1 MKNVILLTLDAT
13 RKDVFGVYGNKSGLT
28 PTFDSLRNESLI
40 FTRGQTIG
48 PYTQASFTGIL
59 TSSYYL
65 DYWLPG
71 KLAPERTII
80 SEPLHEA
87 GIVTVAFHSNPYLF
101 GFTGWDRGWDIY
113 YDSSEDEVDPKLCYI
128 KGDVIN
134 QKAIKWLSSHCQSQG
149 ARPFFIW
156 LHYMDVHEPYMPEKK
171 YIDMVDASINI
182 REDEMDSLFCNVLL
196 KRDVTDPGKVQLLRK
211 LYDMQVRE
219 VDTYFEEFLSSLKKL
234 GVLEDAIIIITNDHG
249 DEFNEHGGLSHD
261 DKMYSELIDM
271 PLIIY
276 GTGKSGFCDTVVSN
290 LDIPPTI
297 IQLLG
302 LNPVEKFQ
310 GHSLL
315 PIEDYPNKGVFGEAV
330 HHEIGKGGDIN
341 RDVYF
346 CREQDLKV
354 IYRADLNMWEMYN
367 LASDPKE
374 LSNIINVSPEAE
386 RLKNKLRPRVR
397 RLNASK

>member
-1 MKNVILLTLDAT
+1 
-13 RKDVFGVYGNKSGLT
+13 
-28 PTFDSLRNESLI
+28 
-40 FTRGQTIG
+40 
-48 PYTQASFTGIL
+48 
-59 TSSYYL
+59 
-65 DYWLPG
+65 
-71 KLAPERTII
+71 
-80 SEPLHEA
+80 
-87 GIVTVAFHSNPYLF
+87 
-101 GFTGWDRGWDIY
+101 
-113 YDSSEDEVDPKLCYI
+113 
-128 KGDVIN
+128 
-134 QKAIKWLSSHCQSQG
+134 
-149 ARPFFIW
+149 
-156 LHYMDVHEPYMPEKK
+156 
-171 YIDMVDASINI
+171 
-182 REDEMDSLFCNVLL
+182 
-196 KRDVTDPGKVQLLRK
+196 
-211 LYDMQVRE
+211 MQVRE

-234 GVLEDAIIIITNDHG
+234 GLLEDSVIIVTNDHG

-315 PIEDYPNKGVFGEAV
+315 PIKDYPNKGVFGEAV

-386 RLKNKLRPRVR
+386 RLKNKLKPRVR